1 MKDIW
6 DYDEEK
12 YKDWK
17 WWITDGFGKK
27 RPMVAKL
34 VSRELIE
41 VRPPSPPLNIFFY
54 CDFKYDFNYK
64 EKIGKQI
71 FSEIDPY
78 GEENWEE

>member
-41 VRPPSPPLNIFFY
+41 
-54 CDFKYDFNYK
+54 
-64 EKIGKQI
+64 EIGRAHV
-71 FSEIDPY
+71 
-78 GEENWEE
+78 